1 MTNISWD
8 EAQQY
13 VIWLSNLTGRP
24 YRLLSEAE
32 WEYAARAGS
41 TTRYSFGNDE
51 TELGQYAWYFA
62 NAAQQT
68 HDVGTRLPNAFGL
81 FDMHGNVWQ
90 WCADPWHPT
99 YNGTP
104 PLDGS
109 VWQDGNT
116 SLRVLRGGSWYD
128 APERLRSAHRNK
140 EPPGLRAYNIGLRVA
155 RTWWFSGP

>member
-1 MTNISWD
+1 VTNISWD

-81 FDMHGNVWQ
+81 FDMHGNIWQ

-155 RTWWFSGP
+155 RTLWFSGP